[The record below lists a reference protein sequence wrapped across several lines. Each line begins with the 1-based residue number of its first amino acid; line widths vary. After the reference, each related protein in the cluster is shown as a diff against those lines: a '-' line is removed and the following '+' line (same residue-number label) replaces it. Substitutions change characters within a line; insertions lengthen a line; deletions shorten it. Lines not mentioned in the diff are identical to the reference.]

1 MNAGNNPNE
10 TINTT
15 FLKPEPLVAEPPIQ
29 TTIPIPTPAS
39 QLQINR
45 NTGQTVPAQ
54 KHDSDTFLSEG
65 KSTAITIN
73 TPFTVIPGLPALN
86 KILAKIDK
94 TTQQDL
100 GFTFKGSAAK
110 IPNQQ
115 GEQDLQL
122 TVDYVG
128 FGLMSSKF
136 NVQFS
141 PVSIKVESGVS
152 NPEPHW
158 GCSASVLSSPM
169 GLIHERAGVKGTFS
183 DCNSTR
189 TFSAAPEISYQS
201 SKTFKP
207 LSTATGGYFFG
218 NKGTFRIPAEYVPTL
233 ERIKAASPDMEE
245 WKMITDHIAP
255 SIPALQIGELIVNIV
270 DNADNTI
277 QSVISTAES
286 TFNHIAMSDSK
297 PGETD
302 TTIEIV
308 QVDDTQKKQAPISDI
323 TSSNAVKSTY
333 PVQQN
338 DTLEKIGKKTEHPW
352 AEIYALNRNILNNNP
367 HNIRPG
373 QELLL
378 PEVHEQA
385 ALMNHP
391 VVQARVKANIAIQ
404 AIHARDIEPSNEEK
418 ATYTVR
424 AGDTLDIIGQKT
436 KHTSKEIFALNKNI
450 LNNNPDKIYP
460 GQELLIP
467 DDHAALI
474 CHPVVQARIQAI
486 KAKQQEAECTR

>member
-1 MNAGNNPNE
+1 MNAGNNPNKA
-10 TINTT
+10 INTT
-15 FLKPEPLVAEPPIQ
+15 TISKPEPILTAPLIEATPP
-29 TTIPIPTPAS
+29 TPTPAS
-39 QLQINR
+39 QFEINR
-45 NTGQTVPAQ
+45 HTGQTAPAQ
-54 KHDSDTFLSEG
+54 NRDSDTYLSEG

-100 GFTFKGSAAK
+100 GFTFKASAAK

-122 TVDYVG
+122 TVDYIG

-141 PVSIKVESGVS
+141 PVSIKVESGTP

-218 NKGTFRIPAEYVPTL
+218 DKGTFRIPAEYVPTL

-255 SIPALQIGELIVNIV
+255 SIPALQIGRFIDQNIEV
-270 DNADNTI
+270 AGNAIKSVTSMAE
-277 QSVISTAES
+277 SVIDSTIVLKVDHTNNLTLSADTQSPTQLGVASVQDKNTNS
-286 TFNHIAMSDSK
+286 TLTNIAISDSK
-297 PGETD
+297 PSALITNIN
-302 TTIEIV
+302 TTQEDHGI
-308 QVDDTQKKQAPISDI
+308 KKQPIVRGIEPSI
-323 TSSNAVKSTY
+323 EEKANYTVAL
-333 PVQQN
+333 N
-338 DTLEKIGKKTEHPW
+338 DTLAMIGKKTGHPW
-352 AEIYALNRNILNNNP
+352 TEIY
-367 HNIRPG
+367 
-373 QELLL
+373 
-378 PEVHEQA
+378 
-385 ALMNHP
+385 
-391 VVQARVKANIAIQ
+391 
-404 AIHARDIEPSNEEK
+404 
-418 ATYTVR
+418 
-424 AGDTLDIIGQKT
+424 
-436 KHTSKEIFALNKNI
+436 ALNKNI
-450 LNNNPDKIYP
+450 LKNNPDKIYP

-467 DDHAALI
+467 DPHDHAALI
-474 CHPVVQARIQAI
+474 NHPVVQARIQANM
-486 KAKQQEAECTR
+486 AKQQALQTSEYMR

>member
-1 MNAGNNPNE
+1 MNAGNNPNK
-10 TINTT
+10 TINTAT
-15 FLKPEPLVAEPPIQ
+15 ILKPEPILAAPPIE
-29 TTIPIPTPAS
+29 TTFSIPTHAG
-39 QLQINR
+39 QLQTNR
-45 NTGQTVPAQ
+45 YTGQTTPAL
-54 KHDSDTFLSEG
+54 KHDSDTFVSEG
-65 KSTAITIN
+65 KSAAITIN
-73 TPFTVIPGLPALN
+73 TPFTVIPGLPALSR
-86 KILAKIDK
+86 ILAKIDK

-218 NKGTFRIPAEYVPTL
+218 DKGTFRIPAEYVPTL

-255 SIPALQIGELIVNIV
+255 SIPALQIGALIGNIV
-270 DNADNTI
+270 DNADKTI
-277 QSVISTAES
+277 HSAISTAES
-286 TFNHIAMSDSK
+286 TFNHIAMSGSK
-297 PGETD
+297 LSETD
-302 TTIEIV
+302 TTIKIAQE
-308 QVDDTQKKQAPISDI
+308 DETRNKQAPTSDI
-323 TSSNAVKSTY
+323 KPPNEIKSSY
-333 PVQQN
+333 PVQKK
-338 DTLEKIGKKTEHPW
+338 DTLEKIGEKTGHPW
-352 AEIYALNRNILNNNP
+352 EEIYALNKNKLNNNP
-367 HNIRPG
+367 HNIHPG

-378 PEVHEQA
+378 PEVHDHA

-391 VVQARVKANIAIQ
+391 VVQARIQANIAKQ
-404 AIHARDIEPSNEEK
+404 QMRARDIEPSNEEK
-418 ATYTVR
+418 ATYPVHQN
-424 AGDTLDIIGQKT
+424 DTLEIIGKKT
-436 KHTSKEIFALNKNI
+436 GHPWTEIYELNRKI
-450 LNNNPDKIYP
+450 LNNNPNKIHP
-460 GQELLIP
+460 GQELLLP
-467 DDHAALI
+467 EPHDHSALI
-474 CHPVVQARIQAI
+474 NHPANI
-486 KAKQQEAECTR
+486 AKQQTLQTSEYTR